1 MMETIK
7 AIIFDMDG
15 VIFDSETMYIND
27 LIRFFKQHDIEIQV
41 SDCIPLIGIDSK
53 LYYEQAYTMWN
64 NKTDFITFKNMLQEY
79 FRSFDCDYKAVVRPQ
94 IYSVLESLSERYKI
108 ALASSSSLNTINTAL
123 DQVDLRKYFTFIVS
137 GEQFK
142 ESKPNPE
149 IYLHTIKELNVNKD
163 EAIIIEDSPKGILA
177 ANRAGIKVLALK
189 DDKFGLD
196 QSQADAM
203 LIVAIVIAVIGIIP
217 VIIRKKL
224 LKIYLTLLQNNDI
237 KAIEDLIA
245 TKLAKICIP
254 PFNREYLLLNAYLK
268 LNDDKQIDIQ
278 VNNIIDHVPMNS
290 KQKSVLAKSVFYIYV
305 DKKNESTI
313 DRLLEMVSTT
323 NDHALYRQMDMVN
336 DTLIIGGIKYFDEL
350 KSDLED
356 TEYTKNNAD
365 TPYLE
370 FLLSVIYKNMGN
382 ESKSKEYRNKALEDS
397 KGTVYESLIKS
408 QN

>member
-163 EAIIIEDSPKGILA
+163 EAIIEDSPKGILA

-196 QSQADAM
+196 QSQADINIDE
-203 LIVAIVIAVIGIIP
+203 L
-217 VIIRKKL
+217 
-224 LKIYLTLLQNNDI
+224 NDI
-237 KAIEDLIA
+237 IKLIE
-245 TKLAKICIP
+245 
-254 PFNREYLLLNAYLK
+254 
-268 LNDDKQIDIQ
+268 
-278 VNNIIDHVPMNS
+278 
-290 KQKSVLAKSVFYIYV
+290 
-305 DKKNESTI
+305 
-313 DRLLEMVSTT
+313 
-323 NDHALYRQMDMVN
+323 
-336 DTLIIGGIKYFDEL
+336 
-350 KSDLED
+350 
-356 TEYTKNNAD
+356 
-365 TPYLE
+365 
-370 FLLSVIYKNMGN
+370 
-382 ESKSKEYRNKALEDS
+382 
-397 KGTVYESLIKS
+397 KGA
-408 QN
+408 

>member
-142 ESKPNPE
+142 ESK
-149 IYLHTIKELNVNKD
+149 H
-163 EAIIIEDSPKGILA
+163 
-177 ANRAGIKVLALK
+177 
-189 DDKFGLD
+189 
-196 QSQADAM
+196 
-203 LIVAIVIAVIGIIP
+203 
-217 VIIRKKL
+217 
-224 LKIYLTLLQNNDI
+224 
-237 KAIEDLIA
+237 
-245 TKLAKICIP
+245 
-254 PFNREYLLLNAYLK
+254 
-268 LNDDKQIDIQ
+268 QI
-278 VNNIIDHVPMNS
+278 
-290 KQKSVLAKSVFYIYV
+290 QKYIYIQS
-305 DKKNESTI
+305 KN
-313 DRLLEMVSTT
+313 
-323 NDHALYRQMDMVN
+323 
-336 DTLIIGGIKYFDEL
+336 
-350 KSDLED
+350 
-356 TEYTKNNAD
+356 
-365 TPYLE
+365 
-370 FLLSVIYKNMGN
+370 
-382 ESKSKEYRNKALEDS
+382 
-397 KGTVYESLIKS
+397 
-408 QN
+408 

>member
-1 MMETIK
+1 MVSSLI
-7 AIIFDMDG
+7 
-15 VIFDSETMYIND
+15 SETMYIND

-163 EAIIIEDSPKGILA
+163 EAIIEDSPKGILA

-196 QSQADAM
+196 QSQADINIDE
-203 LIVAIVIAVIGIIP
+203 L
-217 VIIRKKL
+217 
-224 LKIYLTLLQNNDI
+224 NDI
-237 KAIEDLIA
+237 IKLIE
-245 TKLAKICIP
+245 
-254 PFNREYLLLNAYLK
+254 
-268 LNDDKQIDIQ
+268 
-278 VNNIIDHVPMNS
+278 
-290 KQKSVLAKSVFYIYV
+290 
-305 DKKNESTI
+305 
-313 DRLLEMVSTT
+313 
-323 NDHALYRQMDMVN
+323 
-336 DTLIIGGIKYFDEL
+336 
-350 KSDLED
+350 
-356 TEYTKNNAD
+356 
-365 TPYLE
+365 
-370 FLLSVIYKNMGN
+370 
-382 ESKSKEYRNKALEDS
+382 
-397 KGTVYESLIKS
+397 KGA
-408 QN
+408 

>member
-149 IYLHTIKELNVNKD
+149 IYLHTIKEVNKD

-196 QSQADAM
+196 QSQADINIDE
-203 LIVAIVIAVIGIIP
+203 L
-217 VIIRKKL
+217 
-224 LKIYLTLLQNNDI
+224 NDI
-237 KAIEDLIA
+237 IKLIE
-245 TKLAKICIP
+245 
-254 PFNREYLLLNAYLK
+254 
-268 LNDDKQIDIQ
+268 
-278 VNNIIDHVPMNS
+278 
-290 KQKSVLAKSVFYIYV
+290 
-305 DKKNESTI
+305 
-313 DRLLEMVSTT
+313 
-323 NDHALYRQMDMVN
+323 
-336 DTLIIGGIKYFDEL
+336 
-350 KSDLED
+350 
-356 TEYTKNNAD
+356 
-365 TPYLE
+365 
-370 FLLSVIYKNMGN
+370 
-382 ESKSKEYRNKALEDS
+382 
-397 KGTVYESLIKS
+397 KGA
-408 QN
+408 

>member
-94 IYSVLESLSERYKI
+94 IYSVLESLSEHYKI
-108 ALASSSSLNTINTAL
+108 ALASSSSLNAINTAL
-123 DQVDLRKYFTFIVS
+123 AQADLRKYFTLIVS

-163 EAIIIEDSPKGILA
+163 EAIIIEDSSKGILA

-196 QSQADAM
+196 QSQAD
-203 LIVAIVIAVIGIIP
+203 II
-217 VIIRKKL
+217 IDEL
-224 LKIYLTLLQNNDI
+224 NDI
-237 KAIEDLIA
+237 INLDIRLIDTGEIAIATPKVKEAQTLRQKDRIRTKLWKAIKFA
-245 TKLAKICIP
+245 PK
-254 PFNREYLLLNAYLK
+254 
-268 LNDDKQIDIQ
+268 
-278 VNNIIDHVPMNS
+278 
-290 KQKSVLAKSVFYIYV
+290 
-305 DKKNESTI
+305 KKNLSGTK
-313 DRLLEMVSTT
+313 DRAHEFSC
-323 NDHALYRQMDMVN
+323 ALFCV
-336 DTLIIGGIKYFDEL
+336 K
-350 KSDLED
+350 K
-356 TEYTKNNAD
+356 
-365 TPYLE
+365 
-370 FLLSVIYKNMGN
+370 
-382 ESKSKEYRNKALEDS
+382 
-397 KGTVYESLIKS
+397 
-408 QN
+408 

>member
-1 MMETIK
+1 METIK

-94 IYSVLESLSERYKI
+94 SLSKRYKI

-196 QSQADAM
+196 QSQADINIDE
-203 LIVAIVIAVIGIIP
+203 L
-217 VIIRKKL
+217 
-224 LKIYLTLLQNNDI
+224 NDI
-237 KAIEDLIA
+237 IKLIE
-245 TKLAKICIP
+245 
-254 PFNREYLLLNAYLK
+254 
-268 LNDDKQIDIQ
+268 
-278 VNNIIDHVPMNS
+278 
-290 KQKSVLAKSVFYIYV
+290 
-305 DKKNESTI
+305 
-313 DRLLEMVSTT
+313 
-323 NDHALYRQMDMVN
+323 
-336 DTLIIGGIKYFDEL
+336 
-350 KSDLED
+350 
-356 TEYTKNNAD
+356 
-365 TPYLE
+365 
-370 FLLSVIYKNMGN
+370 
-382 ESKSKEYRNKALEDS
+382 
-397 KGTVYESLIKS
+397 KGA
-408 QN
+408 

>member
-123 DQVDLRKYFTFIVS
+123 DQVELRKYFTFIVT
-137 GEQFK
+137 GEQF
-142 ESKPNPE
+142 
-149 IYLHTIKELNVNKD
+149 KELNVNKD

-196 QSQADAM
+196 QSQAD
-203 LIVAIVIAVIGIIP
+203 II
-217 VIIRKKL
+217 INEL
-224 LKIYLTLLQNNDI
+224 NDI
-237 KAIEDLIA
+237 IKLIE
-245 TKLAKICIP
+245 
-254 PFNREYLLLNAYLK
+254 
-268 LNDDKQIDIQ
+268 
-278 VNNIIDHVPMNS
+278 
-290 KQKSVLAKSVFYIYV
+290 
-305 DKKNESTI
+305 
-313 DRLLEMVSTT
+313 
-323 NDHALYRQMDMVN
+323 
-336 DTLIIGGIKYFDEL
+336 
-350 KSDLED
+350 
-356 TEYTKNNAD
+356 
-365 TPYLE
+365 
-370 FLLSVIYKNMGN
+370 
-382 ESKSKEYRNKALEDS
+382 
-397 KGTVYESLIKS
+397 KGA
-408 QN
+408 

>member
-41 SDCIPLIGIDSK
+41 SCIPLIGIDSK

-79 FRSFDCDYKAVVRPQ
+79 FRSFDCDYKAVVKPQ

-196 QSQADAM
+196 QSQADINIDE
-203 LIVAIVIAVIGIIP
+203 L
-217 VIIRKKL
+217 
-224 LKIYLTLLQNNDI
+224 NDI
-237 KAIEDLIA
+237 IKLIE
-245 TKLAKICIP
+245 
-254 PFNREYLLLNAYLK
+254 
-268 LNDDKQIDIQ
+268 
-278 VNNIIDHVPMNS
+278 
-290 KQKSVLAKSVFYIYV
+290 
-305 DKKNESTI
+305 
-313 DRLLEMVSTT
+313 
-323 NDHALYRQMDMVN
+323 
-336 DTLIIGGIKYFDEL
+336 
-350 KSDLED
+350 
-356 TEYTKNNAD
+356 
-365 TPYLE
+365 
-370 FLLSVIYKNMGN
+370 
-382 ESKSKEYRNKALEDS
+382 
-397 KGTVYESLIKS
+397 KGA
-408 QN
+408 